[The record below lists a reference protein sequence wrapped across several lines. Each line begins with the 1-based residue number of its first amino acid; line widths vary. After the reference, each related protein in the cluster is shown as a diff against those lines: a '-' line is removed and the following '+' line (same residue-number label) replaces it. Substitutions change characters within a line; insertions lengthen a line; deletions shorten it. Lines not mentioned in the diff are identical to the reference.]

1 MSHRIP
7 PAREGLALIF
17 FIAFSF
23 GSLVLP
29 GGACVAQNRA
39 GSAEETRAG
48 QKSLL
53 HALQDAFVSVA
64 EQVEPAVVT
73 ITTRK
78 ITRARVDRSEEQEEG
93 IPSIPFGRS
102 GLPRAFRA
110 EGTGSGVIISSDGW
124 VLTNDH
130 VVGGA
135 DRVTVRLHDGREFNG
150 TVRRDY
156 RSDLAL
162 VKIEGS
168 GFPTARLGDSDRVKV
183 GQWAIAIGSPF
194 RYENSFSVGVISSL
208 SRRQE
213 ILDRGAGSL
222 RLYPSMIQTDAAINP
237 GNSGGPLVNLDGEVI
252 GINTAIETENGGS
265 IGIGFAIP
273 INSAK
278 FVIEQLRTRGR
289 VSYGYLGI
297 DPGTVTPR
305 LASSYR
311 VTGGALVQQEPDPAS
326 PAGKAGIRVEDVII
340 AINDKQIY
348 SETDLRLTVS
358 RIAPGTTVKI
368 TLVRNGEQKVVNA
381 ELGEAPAIAPP
392 APPAASAAKPSL
404 GIEVVALTPDA
415 AEKAGLPR
423 AEGVV
428 IRSLEAGSS
437 ATETD
442 LQRGDIILQVN
453 GVPTPNLA
461 AFQRVTANLKSGDVV
476 RILAQSRRGNS
487 YVKRVAIVIVD

>member
-1 MSHRIP
+1 VSHRVP
-7 PAREGLALIF
+7 LARKGLALICF
-17 FIAFSF
+17 VAFSF

-29 GGACVAQNRA
+29 GSECAAQNRS
-39 GSAEETRAG
+39 GPAEEVRAE

-64 EQVEPAVVT
+64 ERVEPAVVT

-78 ITRARVDRSEEQEEG
+78 ITRARFDRSEEQEEG

-102 GLPRAFRA
+102 GLPRAFRS
-110 EGTGSGVIISSDGW
+110 EGIGSGVIISADGW

-194 RYENSFSVGVISSL
+194 RYANSFSVGVISSL

-237 GNSGGPLVNLDGEVI
+237 GNSGGPLVNLDGEII

-278 FVIEQLRTRGR
+278 FVIEQLRSQGKVR
-289 VSYGYLGI
+289 YGYLGI
-297 DPGTVTPR
+297 DPSTVTPR
-305 LASSYR
+305 LASSYK
-311 VTGGALVQQEPDPAS
+311 VTGGALVQQEPDPDS

-348 SETDLRLTVS
+348 SETDLRLTIS

-368 TLVRNGEQKVVNA
+368 TLVRNGEQRVVSA
-381 ELGEAPAIAPP
+381 QLGEAPAILPP
-392 APPAASAAKPSL
+392 APPAPVKPSL
-404 GIEVVALTPDA
+404 GIEVVALTPEA
-415 AEKAGLPR
+415 AERAGLPR

-428 IRSLEAGSS
+428 IKSLEPGSS

-461 AFQRVTANLKSGDVV
+461 AFQRMTANLKSGDVV
-476 RILAQSRRGNS
+476 RILSHSRRGSS
-487 YVKRVAIVIVD
+487 YVKRVAIVTVD

>member
-1 MSHRIP
+1 MSNRIP
-7 PAREGLALIF
+7 LARGGLALIF
-17 FIAFSF
+17 FLILSF
-23 GSLVLP
+23 GSATLP
-29 GGACVAQNRA
+29 GSECAAQSRS

-48 QKSLL
+48 QKSIL

-73 ITTRK
+73 ITARK
-78 ITRARVDRSEEQEEG
+78 ITRARADRSEEPEDG
-93 IPSIPFGRS
+93 IPGLPFGRN

-110 EGTGSGVIISSDGW
+110 EGTGSGVIISVDGW

-135 DRVTVRLHDGREFNG
+135 DKVTVRLNDGREFNG

-168 GFPTARLGDSDRVKV
+168 VFPFARLGDSDRVKV

-194 RYENSFSVGVISSL
+194 RYDNSFSVGVISSL

-237 GNSGGPLVNLDGEVI
+237 GNSGGPLVNLDGEII

-305 LASSYR
+305 LASAYK
-311 VTGGALVQQEPDPAS
+311 VTGGALVQQEPDPSS

-340 AINDKQIY
+340 AINEKQIY

-368 TLVRNGEQKVVNA
+368 TLVRGGDQKVVSV
-381 ELGEAPAIAPP
+381 ELGEAPAIQPP
-392 APPAASAAKPSL
+392 APPASAAKPSL
-404 GIEVVALTPDA
+404 GIEVVALTQDA
-415 AEKAGLPR
+415 AEKAGLTR

-428 IRSLEAGSS
+428 IKSLEAGSS
-437 ATETD
+437 ATETE

-476 RILAQSRRGNS
+476 RILSHSRRGNNL
-487 YVKRVAIVIVD
+487 VKRVVIVTVD